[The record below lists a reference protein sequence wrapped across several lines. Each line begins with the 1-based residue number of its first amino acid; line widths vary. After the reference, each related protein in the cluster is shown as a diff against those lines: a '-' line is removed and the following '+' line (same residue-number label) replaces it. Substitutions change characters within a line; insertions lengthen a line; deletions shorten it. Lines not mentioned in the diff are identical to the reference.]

1 MVRRELTRGAEVT
14 WYEGFDIGEFEKQE
28 DQMIELA
35 CYITKREE
43 HRFSGSFGQL
53 LGISTEYHSS
63 AANHQLNYAALTL
76 HMQTEAWE
84 ELAAKGREHYRRLL
98 GED

>member
-1 MVRRELTRGAEVT
+1 MT
-14 WYEGFDIGEFEKQE
+14 WYEGFDIGKFEKQE

-43 HRFSGSFGQL
+43 HRSSGSFGQV
-53 LGISTEYHSS
+53 LGIATEYQSYVTQ
-63 AANHQLNYAALTL
+63 HQLNYAVLML
-76 HMQTEAWE
+76 HTQKEAWE
-84 ELAAKGREHYRRLL
+84 ALASRGHEHYRALF